1 MAIGRR
7 RIVTGGTFRPIQ
19 QPGIPIRDVAALS
32 AARRVDAAPAIPI
45 TAQTTHKSMNSK
57 KQNVYEELRYLII
70 TSGLAPGEPLKDK
83 EIMEQYGIGRTPLR
97 DVFLQLQSEGLINRV
112 PRSGTWVA
120 PMDFNQLKEIS
131 EIRIALEGMAG
142 ELAAKRLTEEQIRQ
156 LEQILEKTTRPEGGE
171 ELDNAALLRYEFEFH
186 DVIYASIGNAQ
197 LEKLLRDYQGV
208 GARFWHSLV
217 FSNEQMLSQIDSQ
230 RALLEAI
237 KRRDTD
243 ASRTIAA
250 NHIRDVLVVIEQRLA
265 LMGGQGAA
273 RHS

>member
-1 MAIGRR
+1 
-7 RIVTGGTFRPIQ
+7 
-19 QPGIPIRDVAALS
+19 
-32 AARRVDAAPAIPI
+32 
-45 TAQTTHKSMNSK
+45 MNSK
-57 KQNVYEELRYLII
+57 KQKVYEELRYQII

-97 DVFLQLQSEGLINRV
+97 DVFLQLQNEGLINRV

-120 PMDFNQLKEIS
+120 PMDFNQLREIS

-142 ELAAKRLTEEQIRQ
+142 ELAAKRLTEDKIRE
-156 LEQILEKTTRPEGGE
+156 LEQILEQVKALEE
-171 ELDNAALLRYEFEFH
+171 KDELDNAELLRHEFDFH
-186 DVIYASIGNAQ
+186 EVIYSSIGNAQ

-217 FSNEQMLSQIDSQ
+217 FSNEQMLSQIESQ
-230 RALLEAI
+230 RTLLEAI

-243 ASRTIAA
+243 ACRTIAA

-265 LMGGQGAA
+265 LLGVQGAP
-273 RHS
+273 RHA

>member
-1 MAIGRR
+1 
-7 RIVTGGTFRPIQ
+7 
-19 QPGIPIRDVAALS
+19 
-32 AARRVDAAPAIPI
+32 
-45 TAQTTHKSMNSK
+45 MNSK
-57 KQNVYEELRYLII
+57 KQKVYEELRYQII

-97 DVFLQLQSEGLINRV
+97 DVFLQLQNEGLINRV

-120 PMDFNQLKEIS
+120 PMDFTQLREIS

-142 ELAAKRLTEEQIRQ
+142 ELAAKRLTEEKIRE
-156 LEQILEKTTRPEGGE
+156 LEQILGKVKALEEGD
-171 ELDNAALLRYEFEFH
+171 ELDNAKLLKYEFDFH

-230 RALLEAI
+230 RALLEAL

-243 ASRTIAA
+243 ACRIIAS
-250 NHIRDVLVVIEQRLA
+250 NHIRDVLEVIEQRLA
-265 LMGGQGAA
+265 LMGVQGAV